1 MKRYFLLLLMAITI
15 NLNLLSANVFETT
28 VGKFKVFL
36 LSEGQQQAN
45 ASILLDAT
53 PEMIQK
59 TATNGS
65 FPNAVNAFLLQT
77 GDKNILI
84 DTGFGRNLF
93 ANLQECGVDA
103 SQIDIVLITHAH
115 GDHIGG
121 LLKNGQVAFPNATVY
136 FSEPEYNYWLSSGN
150 ANFKNIV
157 DAYADKLKTFANNQ
171 IGKITNKLFDGIIP
185 IAAYGHT
192 PGHTAFLIESD
203 NHKLLVWGDLAHAM
217 AIQIPYPQV
226 AVTYDVNPAEAVKS
240 RLNILKYVTTEEIP
254 IAGMH
259 IAFPGMGKITK
270 TDKGF
275 EYYPF

>member
-1 MKRYFLLLLMAITI
+1 MAITI